1 MKIEIKNVKI
11 NKMFSEET
19 ICFKADVYINGKKI
33 AYAENDGHG
42 GSTFYNAYDIK
53 DREVLKDAEQYATN
67 LPSIKNNYGD
77 KTYEFPMTLEHII
90 NEAIDDVFNGKEK
103 AKQEKKIQKLMENHI
118 VYGVPNSDTY
128 HMIGFKGKQTFNQIG
143 RTPQGL
149 MAIKNLHNR
158 IKKELKDGEVIF
170 NTNL

>member
-19 ICFKADVYINGKKI
+19 ICFKADIYINGKKI

-42 GSTFYNAYDIK
+42 GSTFYNAYDVK
-53 DREVLKDAEQYATN
+53 GREVLKDAEEYAKT
-67 LPSIKNNYGD
+67 LPSIKYNYDD
-77 KTYEFPMTLEHII
+77 KIHEFPMTLEHFIDT
-90 NEAIDDVFNGKEK
+90 AIDDVFNGKQK
-103 AKQEKKIQKLMENHI
+103 AKQEKKINKITEKAIVFGIPNGSTYRYIQFKNTIKELQESHTGRIVLENTI
-118 VYGVPNSDTY
+118 N
-128 HMIGFKGKQTFNQIG
+128 K
-143 RTPQGL
+143 
-149 MAIKNLHNR
+149 